1 MHPGRLLIIDLEEG
15 EIQKQAVPGDIMRQ
29 FCGGRGLNMSL
40 LFPYLAR
47 AGDPFA
53 PDNPLVLSPGLLC
66 GLPSLGSRMNISS
79 RSPETGHLG
88 DSNVG
93 GELGSEMKAADLDAL
108 MIVGRSNSP
117 VYVLIQD
124 DRVEL
129 RDAKHLWGKDPV
141 ATQRVI
147 RCELDDER
155 TKIAT
160 IGIAGENRVRFAGVR
175 TGLKNMAGRTGM
187 GAVLGSKKVKAI
199 AVRGTKDIKPFDP
212 EGYLAF
218 YKEIYDRTLK
228 SKWVNAL
235 GRWGTPLLMK
245 NANTHGFLSV
255 RNNQLTTFGEKGE
268 YLDAEHLDNYSRGMV
283 SCTSCPA
290 HCRHRYH
297 IPAGPYGEA
306 WGEGP
311 EYASIG
317 SMGSK
322 LGNSDLEG
330 AIYASELCN
339 RLGLDT
345 ISAGSY
351 IAWAME
357 LYQRGI
363 IDDSVVG
370 YPIPWGDREAIVR
383 LLHDIARREGFGDIL
398 AEGRFATQDIGPEA
412 EPYLL
417 QIKGLPIEM
426 TDERAPKS
434 FALGMATASRGAC
447 HMRSRP
453 SLDVLG
459 LPAPLLRDIYGGNV
473 SESYL
478 DYLGKGRMVWWHE
491 RNNAL
496 CDSLGICRFLSV
508 FSSPNAPQAEEF
520 AELIY
525 HAFGRRYDPDELWDV
540 GERVCTLERMIL
552 LGNGITKHDDTLPW
566 RYFDEPIG
574 DGPAKGEVI
583 NRARF
588 EEMLQEYYNLHGW
601 DLDGTPKDSTLRR
614 LGLSEVASPDGK
626 NPQT

>member
-1 MHPGRLLIIDLEEG
+1 
-15 EIQKQAVPGDIMRQ
+15 
-29 FCGGRGLNMSL
+29 MSL
-40 LFPYLAR
+40 LYPYLAR
-47 AGDPFA
+47 PGDPFA
-53 PDNPLVLSPGLLC
+53 PDNPLVMSPGLLC
-66 GLPSLGSRMNISS
+66 GLPSLGSRTNISS

-93 GELGSEMKAADLDAL
+93 GELGCEMKAAGLDAL
-108 MIVGRSNSP
+108 MIMGRSNSP
-117 VYVLIQD
+117 VYVFIQD

-141 ATQRVI
+141 VTQRAI
-147 RCELDDER
+147 RFELDDER

-212 EGYLAF
+212 KGYLAF
-218 YKEIYDRTLK
+218 YKQIYDRTLN

-245 NANTHGFLSV
+245 NANTNGFLSV
-255 RNNQLTTFGEKGE
+255 RNNQSTTFGEKGE
-268 YLDAEHLDNYSRGMV
+268 ALDAEHLDNFSKGMV
-283 SCTSCPA
+283 ACTSCPA

-297 IPAGPYGEA
+297 IPEGTYAGT

-322 LGNSDLEG
+322 LGNEDLES

-345 ISAGSY
+345 ISTGSY

-370 YPIPWGDREAIVR
+370 YPIPWGDREAIIR

-398 AEGRFATQDIGPEA
+398 AEGRFAVQDIGPEA

-459 LPAPLLRDIYGGNV
+459 LPAPLLRELYGGNV

-478 DYLGKGRMVWWHE
+478 DYQGKGRMVWWHE

-508 FSSPNAPQAEEF
+508 FSSPNAPQAERF
-520 AELIY
+520 ARLIY
-525 HAFGRRYDPDELWDV
+525 LAFGERYDPDELWDV
-540 GERVCTLERMIL
+540 GERICTLERMIL
-552 LGNGITKHDDTLPW
+552 LGNGITKDEDTLPR

-583 NRARF
+583 NPARF
-588 EEMLQEYYNLHGW
+588 EEMLQEYYNLHDW

-626 NPQT
+626 SPQT